1 MFFDLLFFIFSS
13 IILTSG
19 LIVISARNP
28 IHSVL
33 FLILVFVNVVF
44 LLLLLEVEFL
54 ALTFIIVYVGAVAVL
69 FLFVV
74 MMLNIK
80 IVELNNELIHYFPI
94 GGLMGLIFLIDIFL
108 ITINKEMI
116 PVLNFELM
124 NQFTYLN
131 WFEQVD
137 CVNNIEVMGQLL
149 YTYYFFF
156 FLLSAVVLL
165 IAMIGAI
172 VLTTRQKDKDVY
184 YQEIYQ
190 QLSRNSQNAIFT
202 VSLKN

>member
-1 MFFDLLFFIFSS
+1 MFVDFLFFIFSS

-28 IHSVL
+28 IHAVL
-33 FLILVFVNVVF
+33 FLILVFVNVVL

-54 ALTFIIVYVGAVAVL
+54 ALTFVIVYVGAVAVL

-80 IVELNNELIHYFPI
+80 VVELNKELIHYFPI
-94 GGLMGLIFLIDIFL
+94 GGLIGMIFLFDILL

-116 PVLNFELM
+116 PVLNIEYM
-124 NQFTYLN
+124 SQFTYLN
-131 WFEQVD
+131 WHEQID
-137 CVNNIEVMGQLL
+137 PQNNIEVMGLL
-149 YTYYFFF
+149 IYTYYFFF

-172 VLTTRQKDKDVY
+172 VLTTEVTDKSLKT
-184 YQEIYQ
+184 QQIYQ
-190 QLSRNSQNAIFT
+190 QLSRNSQNAIYL
-202 VSLKN
+202 VSLKK